1 MRGLDKRGLTK
12 DEAAE
17 YCGLS
22 AAGFA
27 DWVRRGIAPGPIP
40 DTHRW
45 DRKAL
50 DLALDKASGITST
63 MPSAY
68 DEWKAGRHADAT

>member
-1 MRGLDKRGLTK
+1 MSGDGPRLMTRA
-12 DEAAE
+12 EAAA
-17 YCGLS
+17 YCKLS
-22 AAGFA
+22 PRGF
-27 DWVRRGIAPGPIP
+27 DNWVKEGRVPPSIP

-50 DLALDKASGITST
+50 DLALDKIAGLPTT

-68 DEWKAGRHADAT
+68 DEWKAGRHVRAT